1 LGNFAAHSAPYF
13 TLERVY
19 RGLPGF
25 SGRDAIGV
33 DVRRGIGWS
42 WLQAVT
48 SQFMFL
54 LFRKTA
60 H

>member
-1 LGNFAAHSAPYF
+1 
-13 TLERVY
+13 
-19 RGLPGF
+19 LPGL

-33 DVRRGIGWS
+33 DVRHGIGLS
-42 WLQAVT
+42 WLQAIT